1 MVAVADTSDVS
12 TRERCLRL
20 PAAER
25 GAELWVVAVGAD
37 RLKPLHEVGS
47 DQRVD
52 DDLSA
57 SLPAELAGAA
67 VPAGAHGPGDRAQTE
82 GDPLALVSACRT
94 AEVGAA
100 LRARHVGRVLG
111 ELLLRGEI
119 PHRYVHGG
127 AASEVGVGEAA
138 AGLADG
144 DACERGHQLACFAL
158 VLGVLALV
166 LLGGALDG

>member
-47 DQRVD
+47 DPRVD

-57 SLPAELAGAA
+57 RLPVELAGAA
-67 VPAGAHGPGDRAQTE
+67 VAAGAHGPGDRARRD
-82 GDPLALVSACRT
+82 GDPLPLVSACRS

-100 LRARHVGRVLG
+100 LRTRHVGRVRG
-111 ELLLRGEI
+111 ELRL
-119 PHRYVHGG
+119 
-127 AASEVGVGEAA
+127 
-138 AGLADG
+138 
-144 DACERGHQLACFAL
+144 
-158 VLGVLALV
+158 
-166 LLGGALDG
+166 